1 MVKPPFCAWCPLTN
15 RRKTGC
21 KAELFLKNPKNYFEG
36 FFSGASRISRV
47 WGRHSPTR
55 FPQGQN
61 ERKANFGT
69 AVESCS
75 PWLQT
80 SSHFRPPLFR
90 KIATR
95 KIHFSFAYYSFI
107 KSRFWQAAFLF
118 LLLIIRQ
125 RTFLPVFA
133 KMATDTELPTW
144 CRRKPFSLSVIQK
157 NENWQP
163 GRQKIFLFTL
173 NTTALPVL
181 PKMGAKK
188 HHGFQKICGVAAWS
202 IFNLYQQKT
211 VIYIWIL
218 LTNVIDSGVAFS
230 DS

>member
-1 MVKPPFCAWCPLTN
+1 MSEKRNLVHWSILALRDCKLPLTSIRHFFPVCIN
-15 RRKTGC
+15 AFC
-21 KAELFLKNPKNYFEG
+21 K
-36 FFSGASRISRV
+36 
-47 WGRHSPTR
+47 
-55 FPQGQN
+55 
-61 ERKANFGT
+61 
-69 AVESCS
+69 
-75 PWLQT
+75 
-80 SSHFRPPLFR
+80 
-90 KIATR
+90 
-95 KIHFSFAYYSFI
+95 FSFAYYSFSG
-107 KSRFWQAAFLF
+107 SRFWQAAFLF